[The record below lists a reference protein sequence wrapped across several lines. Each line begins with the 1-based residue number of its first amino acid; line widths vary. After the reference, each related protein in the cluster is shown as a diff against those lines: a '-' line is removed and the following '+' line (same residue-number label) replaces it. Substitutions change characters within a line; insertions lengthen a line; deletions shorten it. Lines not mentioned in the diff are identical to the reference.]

1 MSTAVE
7 HATRR
12 VGWIPALQWAP
23 GIALSMVLIT
33 GLSVW
38 AFLPRVEGLTRHD
51 LWAGA
56 TRLRPCEIG
65 KEAHVCVVTDDKARA
80 LKDPD
85 GEPVVVVRGM

>member
-1 MSTAVE
+1 
-7 HATRR
+7 
-12 VGWIPALQWAP
+12 
-23 GIALSMVLIT
+23 MVLIT

-80 LKDPD
+80 L
-85 GEPVVVVRGM
+85 